1 MLQAT
6 GCKEFDMT
14 EHLNR
19 TELKKCLRSIFLT
32 KCPWYYGWGHM
43 CPLCPNSYVEA
54 LTISP

>member
-1 MLQAT
+1 MLQAM

-43 CPLCPNSYVEA
+43 CPLCPNS
-54 LTISP
+54 